1 VLLWKEEQPLFIYL
15 KKTVMIFAEKT
26 ESKSLEGT
34 TINEQ
39 VFDLLEKTNT
49 NWTVSQQPLFTAD
62 GLGTE
67 SVGIFKNDIDGK
79 PAKWLGTKSEQYV
92 PLQNKELAQTIV
104 EASSGVGEI
113 FAGGILQGGKKVFYQ
128 IAIPD
133 YKVGTDTIKRWIT
146 GLNSHDGSTSI
157 GFGSSNTVVICQ
169 NTFYRAYK
177 EVQKFKHFNSAK
189 DRLEFAKKQIQ
200 NTLLNDQS
208 LMNDYE
214 RMLEFKIEE
223 HKPIIGKVLDR
234 LFDFNP
240 IEQKVEALST
250 RKKNQLQ
257 QFDAVLDSELKSHG
271 PTLWGLFNAVTYF
284 ENHVGVKDDKKLDRI
299 MLGSA
304 GRTMNA
310 TFNDIMAY
318 IDANSVKK
326 SIHVLS

>member
-1 VLLWKEEQPLFIYL
+1 
-15 KKTVMIFAEKT
+15 MIFAEKT
-26 ESKSLEGT
+26 KSNSLEGET
-34 TINEQ
+34 VNEQ

-62 GLGTE
+62 GLETK
-67 SVGIFKNDIDGK
+67 SVGIFKDGLDGK
-79 PAKWLGTKSEQYV
+79 PSKWLGTKSEQYV

-104 EASSGVGEI
+104 EASSGIGEV

-133 YKVGTDTIKRWIT
+133 HKVGTDTVKRWIT
-146 GLNSHDGSTSI
+146 GLNSHDGSTAI
-157 GFGSSNTVVICQ
+157 GFGSCNTVVICQ

-177 EVQKFKHFNSAK
+177 EVAKFKHFRSAK

-208 LMNDYE
+208 LMHDYE
-214 RMLEFKIEE
+214 KMLEFKIEE

-240 IEQKVEALST
+240 TEQKIETLST
-250 RKKNQLQ
+250 RKKNLLT
-257 QFDAVLDSELKSHG
+257 QFDVVLDSELKSHG

-284 ENHVGVKDDKKLDRI
+284 ENHVGIKDDKKMDRI
-299 MLGSA
+299 MLGSSK
-304 GRTMNA
+304 RTMNA

>member
-1 VLLWKEEQPLFIYL
+1 
-15 KKTVMIFAEKT
+15 MIFAEKT
-26 ESKSLEGT
+26 ESNSLEGN

-62 GLGTE
+62 GLKTK
-67 SVGIFKNDIDGK
+67 SVGIFKDDLYGK
-79 PAKWLGTKSEQYV
+79 PSKWLGTKSEQYV
-92 PLQNKELAQTIV
+92 PLQNKDLAQTIV

-113 FAGGILQGGKKVFYQ
+113 FAGGILQEGKKVFYQ

-133 YKVGTDTIKRWIT
+133 YKVGSDTIKRWIT

-169 NTFYRAYK
+169 NTFYKAYK
-177 EVQKFKHFNSAK
+177 EVQKFKHFSSAK

-214 RMLEFKIEE
+214 RMNEFKLEE
-223 HKPIIGKVLDR
+223 HQSTLAKVLDR
-234 LFDFNP
+234 MFDFNP
-240 IEQKVEALST
+240 SEQNVDKIST
-250 RKKNQLQ
+250 RKQNQLN
-257 QFDAVLDSELKSHG
+257 QFRSVLDSELKSHG
-271 PTLWGLFNAVTYF
+271 ETIWGLFNAVTYY
-284 ENHVGVKDDKKLDRI
+284 ENHVGVKDNKKLDSI

-318 IDANSVKK
+318 IDANSAKK